1 MNRST
6 LAGAALCLAGFA
18 ASSNADP
25 LWPLDDKFNISL
37 GVFFLD
43 TDTTVRLD
51 GEGGRIG
58 TEVNFER
65 DLGLK
70 AGDRFRID
78 GYWRFFDRHKLRFL
92 YFNSSAGNSRTI
104 SREIDF
110 GDTTFP
116 LNVNIRSD
124 LDVEIIELAYEY
136 SFLKRDNL
144 ELAGTIGLHNL
155 SVEAGLHADASSNG
169 GLGGIDLEEAA
180 DGDGPLPVLGL
191 RGVWALNDH
200 FYFDAQAQ
208 FFAIEIDKYDGSLQ
222 DYKISFNWQPFE
234 HFGIGIGYND
244 FSTNVDVDDEYF
256 NGKLR
261 FDYNGPLLFLTGAF

>member
-6 LAGAALCLAGFA
+6 LAGAALCLACFA
-18 ASSNADP
+18 TSASADP

-51 GEGGRIG
+51 GDAGRVG

-78 GYWRFFDRHKLRFL
+78 GYWRFFERHKLRFM
-92 YFNSSAGNSRTI
+92 YFDSTADHSRTI
-104 SREIDF
+104 SRQIDF

-116 LNVNIRSD
+116 LNVNVRTSF
-124 LDVEIIELAYEY
+124 DVEIIELAYEY

-169 GLGGIDLEEAA
+169 GLGGVDLAETA
-180 DGDGPLPVLGL
+180 DGDGPLPVIGL
-191 RGVWALNDH
+191 RGVWALSDH

-208 FFAIEIDKYDGSLQ
+208 FFAIEIDNYDGSLQ
-222 DYKISFNWQPFE
+222 DYKLSFNWQPFE
-234 HFGIGIGYND
+234 HFGIGVGYNH
-244 FSTNVDVDDEYF
+244 FSTDVDVDDQYF

-261 FDYNGPLLFLTGAF
+261 FDYDGPLLFLTGAF